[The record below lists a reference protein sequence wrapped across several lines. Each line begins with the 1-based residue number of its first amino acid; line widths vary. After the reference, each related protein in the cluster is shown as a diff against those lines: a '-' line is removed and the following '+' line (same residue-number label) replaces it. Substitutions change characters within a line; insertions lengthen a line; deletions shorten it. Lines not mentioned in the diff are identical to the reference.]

1 MRPTHPRLLLLAA
14 LAGLAGCQSPSS
26 QTTAAATAPPADSA
40 PAASGAVPAVA
51 SSPGSSY
58 RVYRGRLPGQAD
70 SLTLHLV
77 MAPERFF
84 AFGAGPGYHGSYY
97 GSDGH
102 PYELRSQS
110 TTAADS
116 VLLHDESLEH
126 EDREG
131 YPWRLRQQPN
141 GSLAGTINGQPVQLR
156 LVPAPAGGLTFAVRY
171 FADSLAAFPKQ
182 ANSPR
187 ARLSMQALVP
197 TGGPASMHKA
207 LADNMLRDL
216 RGDTT
221 DAKAPLPLLA
231 LYTKQRTAFFADYR
245 AEAAELTAPTDTAD
259 LGSYRASLNYE
270 DQSASY
276 VLFHGGDLLSVA
288 YFAYSYTGGA
298 HGNYGTTAAS
308 YDLRTGRRLRYDDI
322 LLPSAA
328 ARLPALLAAAVRPL
342 VGLGP
347 GEALDKTLFVKAMP
361 VTHNV
366 FLTSGGVEFIYQ
378 PYEIASYAQ
387 GEVRVFVPL
396 GQVRELLRPGL
407 PLPAA
412 GGVAAR

>member
-1 MRPTHPRLLLLAA
+1 MRPTHPLLLLLAA

-26 QTTAAATAPPADSA
+26 QTTAAATAPPAGAA

-51 SSPGSSY
+51 NSPGSSY
-58 RVYRGRLPGQAD
+58 RVFRGQLPGQAD
-70 SLTLHLV
+70 SSTLHLV

-84 AFGAGPGYHGSYY
+84 AFGTGPGYHGSYY
-97 GSDGH
+97 GPDGH
-102 PYELRSQS
+102 PYELLSQS
-110 TTAADS
+110 TPAADS
-116 VLLHDESLEH
+116 VVLDDNEH
-126 EDREG
+126 AAAR
-131 YPWRLRQQPN
+131 PWRLRQQP
-141 GSLAGTINGQPVQLR
+141 GGGLAGTVGGLPVRLR
-156 LVPAPAGGLTFAVRY
+156 LVPPSAGSLTFAVRY

-197 TGGPASMHKA
+197 TGGPASGHKA

-216 RGDTT
+216 RGDSTS
-221 DAKAPLPLLA
+221 AKPPLELPA
-231 LYTKQRTAFFADYR
+231 LFKQRSAFMQDYR
-245 AEAAELTAPTDTAD
+245 ADVADTPAPTDTAAI
-259 LGSYRASLNYE
+259 GSYRASLNYE
-270 DQSASY
+270 DQAASY
-276 VLFHGGDLLSVA
+276 VLFQEGPLLSVA
-288 YFAYSYTGGA
+288 YFSFSFTGGA

-308 YDLRTGRRLRYDDI
+308 YDLRTGRRLRYDAI
-322 LLPSAA
+322 FGPSAA

-342 VGLGP
+342 VGLGA
-347 GEALDKTLFVKAMP
+347 GEALDKTLFVKIMP

-387 GEVRVFVPL
+387 GEVRVFIPL

>member
-1 MRPTHPRLLLLAA
+1 MRPTHLQLLLLAA

-26 QTTAAATAPPADSA
+26 QTTAAATFPPAGAA
-40 PAASGAVPAVA
+40 PAVSGAVPAVA

-58 RVYRGRLPGQAD
+58 RVFRGRLPGQAD
-70 SLTLHLV
+70 SITLHLV

-84 AFGAGPGYHGSYY
+84 AFGTGPGYHGSYY
-97 GSDGH
+97 GPDGH

-110 TTAADS
+110 TTATDS

-131 YPWRLRQQPN
+131 YPWQLRQQPN
-141 GSLAGTINGQPVQLR
+141 GSLAGTINGQAVRLR
-156 LVPAPAGGLTFAVRY
+156 LVPAPASSLTFAVRY

-197 TGGPASMHKA
+197 TGGPVSVRKA
-207 LADNMLRDL
+207 LADNILRDL
-216 RGDTT
+216 RGDSTA
-221 DAKAPLPLLA
+221 AKPPLELSA
-231 LYTKQRTAFFADYR
+231 LFKQRSAFMQDYR
-245 AEAAELTAPTDTAD
+245 ADVADTPAPTDTAD
-259 LGSYRASLNYE
+259 TGSYRASLNYE
-270 DQSASY
+270 DQTASY
-276 VLFHGGDLLSVA
+276 VLFQEGPLLSVA
-288 YFAYSYTGGA
+288 YFSFSFTGGA

-322 LLPSAA
+322 FGPSAA
-328 ARLPALLAAAVRPL
+328 ARLPALLATAVRPL

-361 VTHNV
+361 ITHNV
-366 FLTSGGVEFIYQ
+366 FLTNGGVEFIYQ